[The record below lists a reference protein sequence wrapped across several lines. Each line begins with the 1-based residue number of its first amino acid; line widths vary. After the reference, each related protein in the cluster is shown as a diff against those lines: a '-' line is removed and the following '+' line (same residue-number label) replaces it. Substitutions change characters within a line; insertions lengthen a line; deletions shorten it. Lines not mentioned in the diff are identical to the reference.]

1 VNKFILPICIY
12 IICIISANSFIHIYH
27 INDFLWK
34 KRVLIVRSAIKDKEI
49 TNFYRFSKGI
59 PERDILVVRYQ
70 RNQSLIN
77 NNPMKDSFHRS
88 ISKIIDSIDQKF
100 CCVLIG
106 KDGGV
111 KESYLSILD
120 TSKMFSDID
129 KMPMRR
135 IEMLNR

>member
-1 VNKFILPICIY
+1 MNKLILPIFIY
-12 IICIISANSFIHIYH
+12 AICKIGANSFKHIYH
-27 INDFLWK
+27 INDFLWR
-34 KRVLIVRSAIKDKEI
+34 KRVLIVKSEIKDKEI
-49 TNFYRFSKGI
+49 TKFYRFSKGI
-59 PERDILVVRYQ
+59 LERDILVVKYQ

-77 NNPMKDSFHRS
+77 NNPMKDSFHS
-88 ISKIIDSIDQKF
+88 SVSKIIDSIDKRF

-135 IEMLNR
+135 IEMLKQ